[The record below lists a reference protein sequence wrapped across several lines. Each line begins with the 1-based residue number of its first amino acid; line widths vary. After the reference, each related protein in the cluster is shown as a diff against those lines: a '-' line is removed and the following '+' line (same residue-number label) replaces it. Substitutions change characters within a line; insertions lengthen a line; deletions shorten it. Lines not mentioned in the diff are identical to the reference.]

1 MAARKTADDA
11 AGVQSYYERRT
22 QELSRRLLDIV
33 TDLFTED
40 TSQQRQEFEDHVER
54 RLRNG
59 AKFVPR
65 KRQPR

>member
-1 MAARKTADDA
+1 MAARKTVDDA

-22 QELSRRLLDIV
+22 QELSRRLLDMV
-33 TDLFTED
+33 TDLFSED
-40 TSQQRQEFEDHVER
+40 ASQQRQEFEDHVER

-65 KRQPR
+65 KRQSR